1 MKKNELVDV
10 YLNEW
15 NLPDIEEIEENQTNV
30 ECVECGDKF
39 NEFQGI
45 LEERTC
51 MTCILKAEDPDVIRP
66 STLTKKGDHDDKL

>member
-15 NLPDIEEIEENQTNV
+15 NLPDIEEIEGNQTNV

-66 STLTKKGDHDDKL
+66 STLTKKGTIK

>member
-1 MKKNELVDV
+1 MNETI
-10 YLNEW
+10 Y
-15 NLPDIEEIEENQTNV
+15 V

>member
-66 STLTKKGDHDDKL
+66 STLTKKGTRK